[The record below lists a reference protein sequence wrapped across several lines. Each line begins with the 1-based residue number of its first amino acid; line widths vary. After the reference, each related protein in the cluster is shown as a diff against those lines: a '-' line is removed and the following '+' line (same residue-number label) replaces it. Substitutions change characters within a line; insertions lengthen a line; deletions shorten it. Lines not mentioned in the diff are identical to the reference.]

1 MACVLQIHNK
11 KITFMIKNL
20 LKITIRNFQKQ
31 KTFSIINILG
41 LSVGLACFI
50 LVMLWVEDEFSYENN
65 HENADK
71 IFMVYKSYSIGG
83 KLDYNS
89 SLPLPL
95 GPHVEKKFPE
105 IQKAVRI
112 INGGITVSY
121 EEKVFNEDDFCYA
134 DTNFFDVFTVRIIEG
149 NENDFLKE
157 LHSLVITE
165 SIAKKYFGDENPIG
179 KTLTF
184 DQSRQFVVNG
194 VIEDFPENT
203 HINVKI
209 FANIEAF
216 SKYQK
221 YRNIWGDQFVRHYL
235 LIDNPE
241 NLQDI
246 EKKIAETMNKQ
257 LESENLGIRLHP
269 LEKTHLYS
277 VSGKNEGLQ
286 YVITFSLIAIFII
299 LLACIN
305 FMNLTTAKYSNR
317 AREIGLK
324 KVIGVSRGQLIV
336 QFLSE
341 SVFMTFIAA
350 IIAMM
355 LAELCR
361 PYFNE
366 ITGKTLVFHYFD
378 GAMLLRLVALVL
390 ITGLLSGSY
399 PALFLSKFSP
409 AEILRKNLHRGDRG
423 VIFRKT
429 LVIIQ
434 FVISTAL
441 IFSTLIIFRQISFI
455 NNSDQGYQTE
465 DILCFPTDGKIG
477 TNYESFR
484 NELLANPNIEDA
496 GRCSEL
502 PCRINWIMRGIELE
516 GHEAEEGVS
525 FGVSSIDYGYISTL
539 KLPLIEGRSFA
550 KDIKTDSSGLIF
562 NEEAIKLIGW
572 DNPVGKTFSF
582 NEDENSRIIGIVKD
596 FHSLPLTNEIEPLVF
611 LIWEDSYNYVI
622 VRTAPGKTKEAT
634 EHIEKLWQDYASGFP
649 FYCNSLENYIRR
661 LYRDEDKVG
670 KLAGILTFL
679 ALFISGLGLIGLT
692 AYIVEQ
698 KYKEI
703 GIRKVFGSSIF
714 SIQYLLSSQFLKW
727 VITSSIISL
736 PIAWY
741 LMDKWLNNFAY
752 RIEIKA
758 MDFILTILI
767 TVVIALLVTSL
778 QVFRAA
784 KMKPVDVLKYE

>member
-1 MACVLQIHNK
+1 
-11 KITFMIKNL
+11 MIKNL

-31 KTFSIINILG
+31 KTYSIINILG
-41 LSVGLACFI
+41 LSVGIACFI
-50 LVMLWVEDEFSYENN
+50 LVMLWVEDEFSYEKN
-65 HENADK
+65 HQNTDN

-83 KLDYNS
+83 KLDYNPA
-89 SLPLPL
+89 LPLPL
-95 GPHVEKKFPE
+95 GPYVADIFPE
-105 IQKAVRI
+105 IKKSVRV
-112 INGGITVSY
+112 INNGVTVSY
-121 EEKVFNEDDFCYA
+121 DDKVFNESDFCYT
-134 DTNFFDVFTVRIIEG
+134 DSDFFDVFTVHVIQG
-149 NENDFLKE
+149 NKNDLLKE
-157 LHSLVITE
+157 VHSVVISE
-165 SIAKKYFGDENPIG
+165 SIAEKYFGDENPIG

-184 DQSRQFVVNG
+184 NQSRQFIVSG

-203 HINVKI
+203 HLEVKI
-209 FANIEAF
+209 IANIKAF
-216 SKYQK
+216 SAYQR
-221 YRNIWGDQFVRHYL
+221 YINNWSDQFVTTYL
-235 LIDNPE
+235 FIDNPE
-241 NLQDI
+241 GSPEIENKVAKVIRQQLDSEQIGIHLQ
-246 EKKIAETMNKQ
+246 
-257 LESENLGIRLHP
+257 P
-269 LEKTHLYS
+269 LEKLHLYS

-305 FMNLTTAKYSNR
+305 FMNLTTARYSNR

-324 KVIGVSRGQLIV
+324 KVIGVSRRQLIV

-341 SVFMTFIAA
+341 SVFMTFLAA

-355 LAELCR
+355 LAELFR

-366 ITGKTLVFHYFD
+366 ITGKALRFNYVD
-378 GAMLLRLVALVL
+378 GLMWLRLVALIL

-409 AEILRKNLHRGDRG
+409 AEILRKSLHRGERG
-423 VIFRKT
+423 AFFRKT

-441 IFSTLIIFRQISFI
+441 IFSSLIIYRQISFI

-465 DILCFPTDGKIG
+465 DILYFPTDGKIA
-477 TNYESFR
+477 THYESFR

-502 PCRINWIMRGIELE
+502 PCRIYWIMRDIQLE
-516 GHEAEEGVS
+516 GRESEGGVAFS
-525 FGVSSIDYGYISTL
+525 VSSIDYGYLSTL
-539 KLPLIEGRSFA
+539 KLPLLGGRSFA
-550 KDIKTDSSGLIF
+550 RDIKTDTASVIF

-572 DNPVGKTFSF
+572 DDAVGKTFSF
-582 NEDENSRIIGIVKD
+582 GDDQKNRVIGVVKN

-611 LIWEDSYNYVI
+611 LIWEDVYNYVL
-622 VRTAPGKTKEAT
+622 VRTAPGKTKEAMQ
-634 EHIEKLWQDYASGFP
+634 HIEALWQEYASGFP
-649 FYCNSLENYIRR
+649 FYCNNLENYIGR
-661 LYRDEDKVG
+661 LYRNEDKVG

-679 ALFISGLGLIGLT
+679 ALFISALGLIGLT

-714 SIQYLLSSQFLKW
+714 NIQYLLSSQFLKW
-727 VITSSIISL
+727 VITASIIAL

-741 LMDKWLNNFAY
+741 LMDKWLDIFVY
-752 RIEIKA
+752 RIEIRA
-758 MDFILTILI
+758 VDFIITTLI
-767 TVVIALLVTSL
+767 AVIIALLVTGL

-784 KMKPVDVLKYE
+784 GMKPVDVLKYE

>member
-1 MACVLQIHNK
+1 
-11 KITFMIKNL
+11 MIKNL

-89 SLPLPL
+89 SLPMPL
-95 GPHVEKKFPE
+95 GPHVEKNFPE

-112 INGGITVSY
+112 INNSITVSF
-121 EEKVFNEDDFCYA
+121 EDKVFNESDFCYT
-134 DTNFFDVFTVRIIEG
+134 DPNFFDVFTVRIIEG

-550 KDIKTDSSGLIF
+550 KDIKTDSSSLIF

-661 LYRDEDKVG
+661 LYRNEDKVG